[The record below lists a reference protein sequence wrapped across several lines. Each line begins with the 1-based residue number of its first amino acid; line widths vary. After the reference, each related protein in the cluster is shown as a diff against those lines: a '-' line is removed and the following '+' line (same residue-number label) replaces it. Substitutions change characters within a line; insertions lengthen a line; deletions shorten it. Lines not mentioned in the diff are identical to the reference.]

1 MTEKIDS
8 TKVVRDISLLYEL
21 SLAVGNSLDL
31 RKNCEIFLKTLMAR
45 KNLAFASVWIRPEYL
60 PDSEASEGVVLV
72 YANPEFRIKTR
83 QISDDHPLVTYLADR
98 LAFSLSSADSDFSK
112 IVTEK
117 DITTGTFAV
126 FALGEI
132 GMLKIY
138 SPTRTEPFDNREL
151 GQLAKV
157 IDKFAVSLEGSLA
170 HQRSLREIAE
180 RKSAE
185 EAVRQS
191 ELLLRSIIDATPD
204 WIFIKDQEHRYR
216 LANQGYAQALHM
228 KPEDF
233 IGKNDLEL
241 GFPEELVK
249 GDPDKGIR
257 GFWADDRLVMD
268 SGETQ
273 VYPDDP
279 ATIDGVVHTFHTI
292 KTPLQDADGE
302 VWGVL
307 AFARDITDRTQ
318 AEEMLA
324 KRAAE
329 LETVAYVSTAAS
341 TILNPDKL
349 LQEVVD
355 LTKERFGLYHAHIY
369 LLNENGDRVKG
380 YRPNLSNGDQI

>member
-1 MTEKIDS
+1 M
-8 TKVVRDISLLYEL
+8 
-21 SLAVGNSLDL
+21 
-31 RKNCEIFLKTLMAR
+31 
-45 KNLAFASVWIRPEYL
+45 
-60 PDSEASEGVVLV
+60 
-72 YANPEFRIKTR
+72 
-83 QISDDHPLVTYLADR
+83 
-98 LAFSLSSADSDFSK
+98 
-112 IVTEK
+112 
-117 DITTGTFAV
+117 
-126 FALGEI
+126 
-132 GMLKIY
+132 
-138 SPTRTEPFDNREL
+138 
-151 GQLAKV
+151 
-157 IDKFAVSLEGSLA
+157 
-170 HQRSLREIAE
+170 
-180 RKSAE
+180 
-185 EAVRQS
+185 RQS

-369 LLNENGDRVKG
+369 LLNENGDRLNLVAGAGQVGQQMVAEGWSISLLREKSLVAWAARERKG
-380 YRPNLSNGDQI
+380 IIVNDVQQEPDWLPNPLLPDTRSELAVPLIVGGQVLGVLDVQADEVDHFTEEDVRIKTTLATQVAVALQNARLYEQTQRQAKRELILREITSQIRGATDPDSVVRTGLRVLGDTLGRSTFVRLGSSEQLLTRPNTGNRSAVSNE